1 MTSFMIILNPFSRLL
16 IDKSSTLF
24 QNRVQC
30 LHRKKSK
37 IVENSN
43 KQKID
48 LWGWKKITLRWAYD
62 AHSSQTLTKKLKL
75 IGIA

>member
-48 LWGWKKITLRWAYD
+48 LWG
-62 AHSSQTLTKKLKL
+62 
-75 IGIA
+75 